1 MASEEDKALPLV
13 NTDDD
18 PDSHMIIK
26 MATVEYEISEKE
38 KEEIRLLYER
48 AERRRGPAISY
59 FPRRRKPAQK
69 QRGLFEPN
77 KISEKGKDEILY
89 PPGREAELASNV
101 QKLRSELIH
110 LGLFDE
116 EAPRRTRMDP
126 FAAPRPFQQ
135 HFKGEAS

>member
-77 KISEKGKDEILY
+77 KGKMKFSTLLVEKQNLHPMCRNYDQ
-89 PPGREAELASNV
+89 N
-101 QKLRSELIH
+101 
-110 LGLFDE
+110 
-116 EAPRRTRMDP
+116 
-126 FAAPRPFQQ
+126 
-135 HFKGEAS
+135 

>member
-18 PDSHMIIK
+18 PDSHMINK
-26 MATVEYEISEKE
+26 MATVESELSEKE
-38 KEEIRLLYER
+38 KEEMRLLYER
-48 AERRRGPAISY
+48 AERRGPAISC

-69 QRGLFEPN
+69 QRRLFEPI
-77 KISEKGKDEILY
+77 KISKKGKDEILY
-89 PPGREAELASNV
+89 PPGREAELALNV

-116 EAPRRTRMDP
+116 EAPRRTERDP

>member
-18 PDSHMIIK
+18 PDSHMINK
-26 MATVEYEISEKE
+26 MATVESEISEKE

-48 AERRRGPAISY
+48 AERKGPAISY
-59 FPRRRKPAQK
+59 FRRRRKPAQK
-69 QRGLFEPN
+69 QQRGLFEPN
-77 KISEKGKDEILY
+77 KKGKDEILY
-89 PPGREAELASNV
+89 PPGREADLALNV

-116 EAPRRTRMDP
+116 EAPRRTRRDP
-126 FAAPRPFQQ
+126 FAAPSPFQQ
-135 HFKGEAS
+135 HSKGEAS